1 MVPTGGCRRPH
12 RPPSVPLSRNIE
24 RPPQGAPPTYTRT
37 MLANFYAL
45 IFSDVAPGNPAAVY
59 SLVTPSMPLAHLLP
73 AHHVRA
79 GTGSRF

>member
-1 MVPTGGCRRPH
+1 MCPGGCRRPH

-24 RPPQGAPPTYTRT
+24 RPSQGAPPTYTRT

-59 SLVTPSMPLAHLLP
+59 SLVTPSMPLAHLPP